1 MGGKKSITEPV
12 NGENANSAQQI
23 PPDFEISSR
32 GDRTAVLR
40 LKGSWTIKHPLPGLD
55 RELKRYRAENDV
67 DCLVVDIKELTDWDS
82 RLVSLLLRLRQACTQ
97 EKIDLQ
103 TGNLTQGLRRLLD
116 MALQGSGSQART
128 TETAGLLSWG
138 AVSSHAWSLYNGL
151 LDFLDFFGQCVRA
164 TLAFFTGFASFRKRD
179 VLNLVREC
187 GVDALP
193 IVTLINL
200 LVGLILAFAGAIQLE
215 NFGAQIYVAD
225 LVTIS
230 MTREMGAIMTGI
242 IMAGRTG
249 AAFAAHLGTMTV
261 NEEIDAL
268 QTFGFSPIEFLVVP
282 RIIALVLMMPLLCLY
297 ADIMGMLGGLAVG
310 VGMLDLTFAQYINET
325 QLVFTYTNLGL
336 GLFKSAVFGLLIALA
351 GCYRGLKSGRSAAS
365 VGLAATSSVVAAI
378 VAIIACDGLFAV
390 LCNILGI

>member
-1 MGGKKSITEPV
+1 MESLGGEDA
-12 NGENANSAQQI
+12 GSAGAA
-23 PPDFEISSR
+23 PPEFEVR
-32 GDRTAVLR
+32 ARDDRTAVLR
-40 LKGSWTIKHPLPGLD
+40 LKGSWTMKHVLPGLS
-55 RELKRYRAENDV
+55 RELRRFQAENDV
-67 DCLVVDIKELTDWDS
+67 TCLVVDIQELTDWDS
-82 RLVSLLLRLRQACTQ
+82 RLVSLLLRLREACA
-97 EKIDLQ
+97 EENIEFQ
-103 TGNLTQGLRRLLD
+103 TDNLSQGLRRLLD
-116 MALQGSGSQART
+116 MAVKGAKAPAGRKEAS
-128 TETAGLLSWG
+128 GLLSWE
-138 AVSSHAWSLYNGL
+138 VLSSRLSSFYSGL
-151 LDFLDFFGQCVRA
+151 LDFLDFLGESVKA
-164 TLAFFTGFASFRKRD
+164 TAVFFFGFACFRKRD
-179 VLNLVREC
+179 LVHLVREC

-282 RIIALVLMMPLLCLY
+282 RIIALVFMMPLLYLY
-297 ADIMGMLGGLAVG
+297 AVIMGMLGGIAVG

-390 LCNILGI
+390 LCDILGI